1 MTKYHINNETG
12 RVNICRAQLDNC
24 PLRNSDGEIVEHFD
38 NKNAAVAF
46 NEQKL
51 NKAHKP
57 LTSLSKPRKQ
67 RLKGITEAENQALTQ
82 RMIEE
87 FKSMETQLDLSEQN
101 TLSHYTFAGS
111 SSMNRLL
118 HNEPRD
124 YENTP
129 EKIEQNWKDIK
140 ALDRI
145 IEKFGNNG
153 ETRTL
158 YRYLNF
164 DKKTDIKDFLKKT
177 FVEGEEYSDTGFMS
191 TTEDISLIAGYA
203 KKHSRNR
210 NFIVLEIETNKGISL
225 QQKEERVGDLLTFE
239 KERLLPRDMSFTVD
253 EISEKSIKIDES
265 RQKLLAEFNGYHYP
279 NGWQGEKEAAPI
291 AAKTFQFV
299 KLYEINTINQ

>member
-12 RVNICRAQLDNC
+12 RVNICRAKEGNC
-24 PLRNSDGEIVEHFD
+24 PLKNSNGEIAEHFD
-38 NKNAAVAF
+38 NKEAAIAF

-57 LTSLSKPRKQ
+57 FVSLSKPRKE
-67 RLKGITEAENQALTQ
+67 RLKGITEEENKVLTQ

-87 FKSMETQLDLSEQN
+87 FKSMEAQLDLSEQN
-101 TLSHYTFAGS
+101 ALSHYTFAGS

-140 ALDRI
+140 ALDKI
-145 IEKFGNNG
+145 IEKFGNSG

-158 YRYLNF
+158 YRYLNL
-164 DKKTDIKDFLKKT
+164 DKKTDLNEVLKKVFKENGT
-177 FVEGEEYSDTGFMS
+177 YTDTGFMS
-191 TTEDISLIAGYA
+191 TTEDLSFIAAYA

-210 NFIVLEIETNKGISL
+210 KFIVLEIETNKGISL
-225 QQKEERVGDLLTFE
+225 QQQEERVGDLLTFE
-239 KERLLPRDMSFTVD
+239 KERLLPRDMKFTVD
-253 EISEKSIKIDES
+253 EISTKSIKIDES

-291 AAKTFQFV
+291 AVKTFQFV
-299 KLYEINTINQ
+299 KLSEINTIDE

>member
-12 RVNICRAQLDNC
+12 RVNICRAKEGKC
-24 PLRNSDGEIVEHFD
+24 PLKDSNGEITEHFD
-38 NKNAAVAF
+38 NKEAALAF
-46 NEQKL
+46 NERKL
-51 NKAHKP
+51 ATTHKP
-57 LTSLSKPRKQ
+57 FKSLSKPRKE
-67 RLKGITEAENQALTQ
+67 RIKGITEEENKALTQ

-87 FKSMETQLDLSEQN
+87 FKNMETQLDLSEQN

-140 ALDRI
+140 ALDKI

-164 DKKTDIKDFLKKT
+164 DKKTDLNEILKNT
-177 FVEGEEYSDTGFMS
+177 FEENSTYTDTGFMS
-191 TTEDISLIAGYA
+191 TTEDLSFIGAYA

-210 NFIVLEIETNKGISL
+210 KFIVLEIETNKGISL

-291 AAKTFQFV
+291 AAKSFQFV
-299 KLYEINTINQ
+299 KLTDKTM

>member
-12 RVNICRAQLDNC
+12 RVNICRAKEGNC
-24 PLRNSDGEIVEHFD
+24 PLKNSDGEIVEHFD

-46 NEQKL
+46 NERKL
-51 NKAHKP
+51 ATAHKP
-57 LTSLSKPRKQ
+57 FKSLSKPRKE
-67 RLKGITEAENQALTQ
+67 RIKGITEEESKALTQ

-164 DKKTDIKDFLKKT
+164 DKKTDLNEILKNT
-177 FVEGEEYSDTGFMS
+177 FEENSTYTDTGFMS
-191 TTEDISLIAGYA
+191 TTEDLSFIAAYA
-203 KKHSRNR
+203 KKHSRSR

-225 QQKEERVGDLLTFE
+225 QQGEERVGDLLTFE
-239 KERLLPRDMSFTVD
+239 KERLLPRDMKFTV
-253 EISEKSIKIDES
+253 EEASKKSIKIDDS
-265 RQKLLAEFNGYHYP
+265 RQTLMKEFTGYSYSGWGEERKISIPSRAFQIIKLVDEDM
-279 NGWQGEKEAAPI
+279 
-291 AAKTFQFV
+291 
-299 KLYEINTINQ
+299 

>member
-1 MTKYHINNETG
+1 MTKYHINDKTG
-12 RVNICRAQLDNC
+12 RVNICRAEKGNC
-24 PLRNSDGEIVEHFD
+24 PLKNSNGENTEHFD
-38 NKNAAVAF
+38 TKEAALAF
-46 NEQKL
+46 NERKL
-51 NKAHKP
+51 AKTHKP
-57 LTSLSKPRKQ
+57 LKSLSKPRKQ
-67 RLKGITEAENQALTQ
+67 RIKGITEEENKALTQ

-87 FKSMETQLDLSEQN
+87 FKNMESQLNLSEQN

-140 ALDRI
+140 ALDKI

-158 YRYLNF
+158 YRYLNL
-164 DKKTDIKDFLKKT
+164 DKKTDIKDFLQKT

-225 QQKEERVGDLLTFE
+225 QQKEEQVGDILTFE
-239 KERLLPRDMSFTVD
+239 KERLLPRDMKFTVD
-253 EISEKSIKIDES
+253 QISSKSIKIDES

-291 AAKTFQFV
+291 AAKSFQFV
-299 KLYEINTINQ
+299 KLTDKTM